1 MSYIKWENVVTFNL
15 PIQKTLNFF
24 KGISWPRLLN
34 PNVLTYLH
42 HQSGMTLQ
50 NTLQRLLISFAC
62 KSTAVHLIAI
72 SSFMETT
79 FSQKLWKMLFD
90 LLSPRNEFIVKRAAY
105 FGVFF
110 LQNPIDRNTHLH
122 KVVEPRGSEVRQVWC
137 SSGYWK
143 AGFKTIDILL
153 TCKSADLNATDWF
166 TH

>member
-24 KGISWPRLLN
+24 KGISWPRLLD

-62 KSTAVHLIAI
+62 KSTVRPFNCDLVVHGDRLQSKASI
-72 SSFMETT
+72 S
-79 FSQKLWKMLFD
+79 L
-90 LLSPRNEFIVKRAAY
+90 NEFIVKRAAY

-110 LQNPIDRNTHLH
+110 FKIRLTVTHTYT
-122 KVVEPRGSEVRQVWC
+122 K
-137 SSGYWK
+137 
-143 AGFKTIDILL
+143 
-153 TCKSADLNATDWF
+153 
-166 TH
+166 